1 MTAFLS
7 AEWLEASRPFLDRV
21 VDSTSLDISVEV
33 KVTGGPAGDVTFHS
47 VIDDGLVEELGLGP
61 GVDADVSL
69 TVTYSDAAA
78 ILKGDLDVNVAYM
91 QGRMKTAGD
100 PGKLLEVLASTSS
113 RQFSELREAL
123 VVATEL

>member
-1 MTAFLS
+1 
-7 AEWLEASRPFLDRV
+7 
-21 VDSTSLDISVEV
+21 
-33 KVTGGPAGDVTFHS
+33 
-47 VIDDGLVEELGLGP
+47 
-61 GVDADVSL
+61 
-69 TVTYSDAAA
+69 
-78 ILKGDLDVNVAYM
+78 M